1 MSKKDRLLLAAAIL
15 ILSAVALV
23 CVYVVA
29 QPIPEPDTPPEAEYV
44 TETIAP
50 ETSAESTE
58 EIDIIDTAE
67 LNAPDPMD
75 EYSLDDIELAAR
87 VVHAEAGNQDL
98 KGKRLVA
105 AVILNR
111 IDSEDFPDTV
121 KDVVF
126 QRHQFSTTTDGAL
139 EKAEKTVTGSDYAAV
154 ELEIRDRTDPDIM
167 YFTAGGYNP
176 SGERAYKYGDHYF
189 CYGKENRK

>member
-1 MSKKDRLLLAAAIL
+1 MSKKDRFLLAVTIF
-15 ILSAVALV
+15 ILSVVAMA
-23 CVYVVA
+23 CIYVAA

-50 ETSAESTE
+50 ETSTESTE

-67 LNAPDPMD
+67 LNAPDPMA
-75 EYSLDDIELAAR
+75 EYSLDDIELAAQ

-111 IDSEDFPDTV
+111 IDSGDFPDTV
-121 KDVVF
+121 SDVVF
-126 QRHQFSTTTDGAL
+126 QRNQFSTTTDGAL

-154 ELEIRDRTDPDIM
+154 ESEIMDRTDNDIM
-167 YFTAGGYNP
+167 YFTAGNYNSCGTP
-176 SGERAYKYGDHYF
+176 AYKHGAHYF
-189 CYGKENRK
+189 SYGRNRD

>member
-1 MSKKDRLLLAAAIL
+1 MRKATYYVLCVACIAAIAASL
-15 ILSAVALV
+15 IEISVTPSGRA
-23 CVYVVA
+23 
-29 QPIPEPDTPPEAEYV
+29 PEPPEVEYV

-50 ETSAESTE
+50 KESTE
-58 EIDIIDTAE
+58 ESTEELEITDTTE
-67 LNAPDPMD
+67 LSAPDPMD
-75 EYSLDDIELAAR
+75 GYSLSDIELAAR

-111 IDSEDFPDTV
+111 IDSGDFPDTV
-121 KDVVF
+121 SDVVF
-126 QRHQFSTTTDGAL
+126 QRNQFSTTTDGAL

-189 CYGKENRK
+189 CYGKDR